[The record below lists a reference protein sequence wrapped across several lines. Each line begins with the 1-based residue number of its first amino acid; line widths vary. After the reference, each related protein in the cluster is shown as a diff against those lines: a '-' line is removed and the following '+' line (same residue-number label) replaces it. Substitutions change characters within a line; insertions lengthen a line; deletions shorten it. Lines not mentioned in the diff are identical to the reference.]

1 MINTPSIYCPICFND
16 SLHLKDSGKI
26 NVYFNGRLN
35 ESAQCLFNLE
45 TSKVEELENKV
56 TEILTQYFKWY
67 SGFQNR
73 EPVKS
78 IEIVSID
85 YKCDHGCVIPADSK
99 ISVVGV
105 IFTDDFYKNIIR
117 DLAQAY
123 SLELNS

>member
-1 MINTPSIYCPICFND
+1 MINTTSIYCPICFND

-35 ESAQCLFNLE
+35 ESAQCLFNLQTNRIE
-45 TSKVEELENKV
+45 DLENEV
-56 TEILTQYFKWY
+56 TNILTQYFKWY

-85 YKCDHGCVIPADSK
+85 YKCDHGCIIPP
-99 ISVVGV
+99 IV
-105 IFTDDFYKNIIR
+105 
-117 DLAQAY
+117 
-123 SLELNS
+123 